1 LCRKIGQHHRKKAL
15 NATRR
20 FVKAMASQFVGQP
33 EVREAEA
40 HRLLITLQWTQHLQ
54 LNIVQIE
61 IDCLNVVQS
70 ITRKMLNLTEFGS
83 IIRKCKHMLNLI
95 QNREISYVRRQA
107 NSVALELAQVARSY
121 DGQYVFDYCSP
132 CIETILINEINYVCV
147 CPYIYIY
154 IYSANKACN
163 WYKQDKWQN
172 IVQAR
177 VK

>member
-1 LCRKIGQHHRKKAL
+1 VQKNWSKPQEEIFECNVNAACYVTENRYSIAPCVRD
-15 NATRR
+15 ATRR
-20 FVKAMASQFVGQP
+20 FVKAMTSQFVGQP

-154 IYSANKACN
+154 I
-163 WYKQDKWQN
+163 
-172 IVQAR
+172 
-177 VK
+177 